1 MTDIKSKLMNGQI
14 KILNEMCSYIDD
26 AVHYAVIVD
35 CNDEYNTE
43 TEGIDRTL
51 TFSRGTKNY
60 KVTINWCGVIDDASP
75 KIPTHMIIDIH
86 NAICGQYLNGILEEA
101 KQNNFYK

>member
-14 KILNEMCSYIDD
+14 NILNEMCSYIDD
-26 AVHYAVIVD
+26 AIYYAVITD
-35 CNDEYNTE
+35 CNDEYNTR

-60 KVTINWCGVIDDASP
+60 KVTINWCGVIDYTSP
-75 KIPTHMIIDIH
+75 KTPAHMIIDIH
-86 NAICGQYLNGILEEA
+86 NAICGQYLHGILEQA
-101 KQNNFYK
+101 KDANL

>member
-1 MTDIKSKLMNGQI
+1 MTDIKSKLVAGQI
-14 KILNEMCSYIDD
+14 NILNEMCSYIDD
-26 AVHYAVIVD
+26 EIYYAVIVSYK
-35 CNDEYNTE
+35 DEYNTR

-60 KVTINWCGVIDDASP
+60 KVSINWCGQITDTTC

-86 NAICGQYLNGILEEA
+86 NAICGQYLNGILTQA
-101 KQNNFYK
+101 KEHNL